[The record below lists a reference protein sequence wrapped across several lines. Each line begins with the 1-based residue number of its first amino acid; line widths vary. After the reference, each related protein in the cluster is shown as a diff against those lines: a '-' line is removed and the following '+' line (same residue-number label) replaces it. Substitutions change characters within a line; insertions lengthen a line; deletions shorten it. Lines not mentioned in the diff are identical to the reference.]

1 MLITSGRELIKKAM
15 HLEQNDRTPWV
26 PFVGV
31 HGGKLLGVDAT
42 TYLKS
47 GDHIFNGVTKAIE
60 IYDPDGIPVLFDLQV
75 EAEVLGCDL
84 MWANDNPPSVASH
97 PLNEGKKLE
106 ELKIPTLE
114 DGRIGMIMETT
125 RRLREAHPDTALYGL
140 ITGPFTLALHLLG
153 TDVFIKM
160 LEEEEYVHRVMEF
173 GKQVSM
179 FMAEEYIKNGCDVI
193 ALVDPMT
200 SQISPEQFRQ
210 FVTGPAT
217 EIFDFIREK
226 GALSSFFVC
235 GYAQQ
240 NIEAMCECRPDN
252 VSIDENIPL
261 DYVREVALPMGVSFG
276 GNMKLTVV
284 LLMGTPEECQV
295 HALECMDQ
303 AGEKGFIL
311 APGCDLPMDTPPE
324 NLKAVTQLVHD
335 DYQREV
341 IRTLMENQPEE
352 EKLPD
357 MSEYGQTDKVI
368 VDIIT
373 LASESCAPCKYMV
386 DAVKNV
392 APEFEG
398 ILEWREHSIKKME
411 AVNFMNALMVRSLPT
426 ICIDGKIAFTS
437 KIPPR
442 SELIQAIQNRIN
454 EKLKLKLSQKRPEML
469 LFTTDKEEEEK
480 LHEVVSEAISEL
492 GADVDIR
499 HITDQKIIR
508 SYGVHKTPAVMTV
521 SYKMKS
527 QGRLP
532 SVDVVRE
539 WVKEVM

>member
-1 MLITSGRELIKKAM
+1 MTGRELVKKAM
-15 HLEQNDRTPWV
+15 HLEETDRTPWV

-31 HGGKLLGVDAT
+31 HAGKLLGVDAE

-47 GDHIFNGVTKAIE
+47 ADHIFNGVSKAIE
-60 IYDPDGIPVLFDLQV
+60 EYDPDGIPVVFDLQV

-84 MWANDNPPSVASH
+84 MWAADNPPSVASH
-97 PLNEGKKLE
+97 PLTQGVKLE
-106 ELKIPTLE
+106 NLRIPSLT
-114 DGRIGMIMETT
+114 DGRIGMIMDVT
-125 RRLREAHPDTALYGL
+125 RRLREAHPEVALYGL
-140 ITGPFTLALHLLG
+140 VTGPFTLALHLMG
-153 TDVFIKM
+153 TDVFIRM
-160 LEEEEYVHRVMEF
+160 LEDENYVHKVMEF

-179 FMAEEYIKNGCDVI
+179 FMAGEYIKNGCDVI
-193 ALVDPMT
+193 AMVDPMT

-217 EIFDFIREK
+217 EIFEFIRQKE
-226 GALSSFFVC
+226 ALSSFFVC

-240 NIEAMCECRPDN
+240 NIEAMCECKPDN

-284 LLMGTPEECQV
+284 LLMGSPEDCQV

-303 AGEKGFIL
+303 AGNKGFIL

-324 NLKAVTQLVHD
+324 NLKSVTRLVHD
-335 DYQREV
+335 EYQQEV
-341 IRTLMENQPEE
+341 VRTLMENQPEE

-411 AVNFMNALMVRSLPT
+411 AVNFMNALMVRSLPS

-442 SELIQAIQNRIN
+442 NELIMAIQNRIN
-454 EKLKLKLSQKRPEML
+454 EKLKLKLSRKHPEL
-469 LFTTDKEEEEK
+469 LIFSTDKEEEEN
-480 LHEVVSEAISEL
+480 LHEIVSEAVTEL

-499 HITDQKIIR
+499 HITDEKIIR
-508 SYGVHKTPAVMTV
+508 SFGIHKTPALMTV
-521 SYKMKS
+521 SYKLKT
-527 QGRLP
+527 QGRIP

-539 WVKEVM
+539 WIKEVM

>member
-1 MLITSGRELIKKAM
+1 MTGKELIIKAM
-15 HLEQNDRTPWV
+15 RLKKTERTPWV

-31 HGGKLLGVDAT
+31 HGGKLLGLDAE

-47 GDHIFNGVTKAIE
+47 GDHIFEGVSKAISE
-60 IYDPDGIPVLFDLQV
+60 YDPDGIPVVFDLQV
-75 EAEVLGCDL
+75 EAEVLGCNL
-84 MWANDNPPSVASH
+84 MWAADNPPSVASH
-97 PLNEGKKLE
+97 PLAEGV
-106 ELKIPTLE
+106 TLE
-114 DGRIGMIMETT
+114 SLSVPSLQDGRIGMIMEVTS
-125 RRLREAHPDTALYGL
+125 RLREAHPDIALYGL
-140 ITGPFTLALHLLG
+140 ITGPFTLALHLMG

-160 LEEEEYVHRVMEF
+160 LEDEAYVHQVMEF
-173 GKQVSM
+173 GKQVCM

-217 EIFDFIREK
+217 EIFDFIRQK

-240 NIEAMCECRPDN
+240 NIEAMCECKPDN

-261 DYVREVALPMGVSFG
+261 DYVREVALPLGVSFG

-295 HALECMDQ
+295 HALECIDQ
-303 AGEKGFIL
+303 SGDKGFIL

-324 NLKAVTQLVHD
+324 NLKAVTQLVRD
-335 DYQREV
+335 EYQQEV
-341 IRTLMENQPEE
+341 IRTLMENRPEE
-352 EKLPD
+352 KKLPD

-437 KIPPR
+437 QIPPR

-454 EKLKLKLSQKRPEML
+454 EKLKLKLSQKRPELL
-469 LFTTDKEEEEK
+469 LFTRDKEEEGK
-480 LHEVVSEAISEL
+480 LHEVVAEAVNQL

-499 HITDQKIIR
+499 HITDEKIIR
-508 SYGVHKTPAVMTV
+508 SFGIHKTPAVMNV
-521 SYKMKS
+521 SYKLKS
-527 QGRLP
+527 QGRIP

-539 WVKEVM
+539 WIKEVM

>member
-1 MLITSGRELIKKAM
+1 MTGRELIQRAM
-15 HLEQNDRTPWV
+15 RLEETGRTPWV

-31 HGGKLLGVDAT
+31 HGGKLLGLDAT

-47 GDHIFNGVTKAIE
+47 GDHIFNGVSKAIE
-60 IYDPDGIPVLFDLQV
+60 EYDPDGIPVVFDLQV
-75 EAEVLGCDL
+75 EAEVLGCEL
-84 MWANDNPPSVASH
+84 MWADDNPPSVASH
-97 PLNEGKKLE
+97 PLSEGSTLE
-106 ELKIPTLE
+106 ELKIPTLT

-125 RRLREAHPDTALYGL
+125 RRLREAHPDVALYGL

-160 LEEEEYVHRVMEF
+160 MEDEAYVHRVMEF
-173 GKQVSM
+173 GKQVGI
-179 FMAEEYIKNGCDVI
+179 FMAGEYIKNGCDVI

-210 FVTGPAT
+210 FVTAPAM
-217 EIFDFIREK
+217 EIFDFIRQQ

-261 DYVREVALPMGVSFG
+261 DYVREVALPLGVSFG

-284 LLMGTPEECQV
+284 LLMGTPEDCQV
-295 HALECMDQ
+295 HALECLDQ
-303 AGEKGFIL
+303 AGDKGFIL

-324 NLKAVTQLVHD
+324 NLKAVTSLVHD

-386 DAVKNV
+386 DAVKNI

-454 EKLKLKLSQKRPEML
+454 EKLKLKLSQKHPELL

-480 LHEVVSEAISEL
+480 LHQITSEAITGL

-499 HITDQKIIR
+499 HITDEKIIR
-508 SYGVHKTPAVMTV
+508 SYGIHKTPAVMTV
-521 SYKMKS
+521 SYKLKT
-527 QGRLP
+527 QGRIP
-532 SVDVVRE
+532 SVDVMRE
-539 WVKEVM
+539 WIKEVMG

>member
-1 MLITSGRELIKKAM
+1 MTGRELIKKAM
-15 HLEQNDRTPWV
+15 RLEKTERTPWV

-31 HGGKLLGVDAT
+31 HGGKLLGLDAT

-47 GDHIFNGVTKAIE
+47 GDHIFNGVSKAIE
-60 IYDPDGIPVLFDLQV
+60 KYDPDGIPMVFDPQV

-84 MWANDNPPSVASH
+84 MWADDNPPSVASH
-97 PLNEGKKLE
+97 PLSEGSTLE
-106 ELKIPTLE
+106 ELRIPTLA

-125 RRLREAHPDTALYGL
+125 RRLREAHPDVALYGL

-160 LEEEEYVHRVMEF
+160 MEDEAYVHRVMEF
-173 GKQVSM
+173 GKQVGI
-179 FMAEEYIKNGCDVI
+179 FMAGEYIKNGCDVI

-210 FVTGPAT
+210 FVTAPAM
-217 EIFDFIREK
+217 EIFDFIRQQ

-284 LLMGTPEECQV
+284 LLMGTPEDCQV
-295 HALECMDQ
+295 HALECIDQ
-303 AGEKGFIL
+303 AGDKGFIL

-324 NLKAVTQLVHD
+324 NLKAVTSLVHD

-426 ICIDGKIAFTS
+426 ICIDGRIAFTS

-454 EKLKLKLSQKRPEML
+454 EKLKLKLSQKRPELL

-480 LHEVVSEAISEL
+480 LHQITSEAITEL

-499 HITDQKIIR
+499 HITDEKIIR
-508 SYGVHKTPAVMTV
+508 SYGIHKTPAVMTV
-521 SYKMKS
+521 SYKLKT
-527 QGRLP
+527 QGRIP
-532 SVDVVRE
+532 SVDVMRE
-539 WVKEVM
+539 WIKEVMS

>member
-1 MLITSGRELIKKAM
+1 MTGKELIKKAM
-15 HLEQNDRTPWV
+15 RLEEIGRTPWV

-31 HGGKLLGVDAT
+31 HAGKLLGVGAE

-47 GDHIFNGVTKAIE
+47 ADHIFNGVSKAIQE
-60 IYDPDGIPVLFDLQV
+60 YDPDGIPVVFDLQV

-84 MWANDNPPSVASH
+84 MWAADNPPSVASH
-97 PLNEGKKLE
+97 PLDQGVKLE
-106 ELKIPTLE
+106 DLRVPTLS
-114 DGRIGMIMETT
+114 DGRIGMIMEVT
-125 RRLREAHPDTALYGL
+125 RRLREAHPDVALYGL
-140 ITGPFTLALHLLG
+140 VTGPFTLALHLMG
-153 TDVFIKM
+153 TDVFIRM
-160 LEEEEYVHRVMEF
+160 LEDEDYVHKVMEF

-193 ALVDPMT
+193 AMVDPMT

-210 FVTGPAT
+210 FVTAPAT
-217 EIFDFIREK
+217 EIFEFIRQKE
-226 GALSSFFVC
+226 ALSSFFVC

-240 NIEAMCECRPDN
+240 NIEAMCECKPNN

-284 LLMGTPEECQV
+284 LLMGSPEDCQV

-303 AGEKGFIL
+303 AGGKGFIL

-324 NLKAVTQLVHD
+324 NLKAITQLVHD
-335 DYQREV
+335 DYQQEV
-341 IRTLMENQPEE
+341 VRTLMENQPEE

-411 AVNFMNALMVRSLPT
+411 AVNFMNALMVRSLPS

-442 SELIQAIQNRIN
+442 NELIQAIQYRIN
-454 EKLKLKLSQKRPEML
+454 EKLKLKLSQKHPEL
-469 LFTTDKEEEEK
+469 LIFSTDKEEEKK
-480 LHEVVSEAISEL
+480 LHEIVSEAVTEL

-499 HITDQKIIR
+499 HVTDEKIIR
-508 SYGVHKTPAVMTV
+508 SFGIHKTPAIMTV
-521 SYKMKS
+521 SYKLKT
-527 QGRLP
+527 QGRIP

-539 WVKEVM
+539 WIKEVM

>member
-1 MLITSGRELIKKAM
+1 MTGRELIKKAM
-15 HLEQNDRTPWV
+15 RLEKTERTPWV

-31 HGGKLLGVDAT
+31 HGGKLLGLDAT

-47 GDHIFNGVTKAIE
+47 GDHIFNGVSKAIE
-60 IYDPDGIPVLFDLQV
+60 EYDPDGIPVVFDLQV
-75 EAEVLGCDL
+75 EAEVLGCEL
-84 MWANDNPPSVASH
+84 MWADDNPPSVASH
-97 PLNEGKKLE
+97 PLSEGSTLE
-106 ELKIPTLE
+106 ELSIPTLA

-125 RRLREAHPDTALYGL
+125 RRLREAHPDVALYGL

-160 LEEEEYVHRVMEF
+160 MEDEAYVHRVMEF
-173 GKQVSM
+173 GKQVGI
-179 FMAEEYIKNGCDVI
+179 FMAGEYIKNGCDVI

-210 FVTGPAT
+210 FVTAPAM
-217 EIFDFIREK
+217 EIFDFIRQQ

-284 LLMGTPEECQV
+284 LLMGTPEDCQV
-295 HALECMDQ
+295 HALECIDQ
-303 AGEKGFIL
+303 AGDKGFIL

-324 NLKAVTQLVHD
+324 NLKAVTSLVHD

-426 ICIDGKIAFTS
+426 ICIDGRIAFTS

-454 EKLKLKLSQKRPEML
+454 EKLKLKLSQKRPELL

-480 LHEVVSEAISEL
+480 LHQITSEAITEL

-499 HITDQKIIR
+499 HITDEKIIR
-508 SYGVHKTPAVMTV
+508 SYGIHKTPAVMTV
-521 SYKMKS
+521 SYKLKT
-527 QGRLP
+527 QGRIP
-532 SVDVVRE
+532 SVDVMRE
-539 WVKEVM
+539 WIKEVMS

>member
-392 APEFEG
+392 APEIEG
-398 ILEWREHSIKKME
+398 I
-411 AVNFMNALMVRSLPT
+411 
-426 ICIDGKIAFTS
+426 
-437 KIPPR
+437 
-442 SELIQAIQNRIN
+442 Q
-454 EKLKLKLSQKRPEML
+454 
-469 LFTTDKEEEEK
+469 
-480 LHEVVSEAISEL
+480 
-492 GADVDIR
+492 
-499 HITDQKIIR
+499 
-508 SYGVHKTPAVMTV
+508 
-521 SYKMKS
+521 
-527 QGRLP
+527 
-532 SVDVVRE
+532 
-539 WVKEVM
+539 